1 MAEKDAQLELKKRA
15 RRRLVGAVA
24 LALLAAI
31 VVPMVMD
38 QEPQPPNQDIQVR
51 IPSRDSPFNVQV
63 QPLQPALPHP
73 PQTTAP
79 PPAEKVLAPAEASD
93 KEGSGPPAK
102 GPNRP
107 SEPPP
112 HSKAPDRPTAAASV
126 ERHPAKAVPEPSVK
140 PAENPME
147 KAAAKRDQAREGKL
161 NARADEARARAILD
175 ATDQFVVQL
184 GAFAEPAN
192 VRKVRA
198 RVKAEGY
205 NSFVEPMRTAGGV
218 KTRVRAGPFSSRE
231 AAEKARDKL
240 KRGGLDGIVAP
251 KS

>member
-51 IPSRDSPFNVQV
+51 IPSRDSPFNAQV

-73 PQTTAP
+73 PQPT
-79 PPAEKVLAPAEASD
+79 PPAEKALAPVEALD
-93 KEGSGPPAK
+93 KEVAGSSPPVK
-102 GPNRP
+102 GPGRP
-107 SEPPP
+107 SEPA
-112 HSKAPDRPTAAASV
+112 HSKAPDRPTAAASM
-126 ERHPAKAVPEPSVK
+126 ERHPAKAVEK
-140 PAENPME
+140 PTAKPVENPME
-147 KAAAKRDQAREGKL
+147 KAVAKLDQARESRP
-161 NARADEARARAILD
+161 NAKADEARARAILD

-184 GAFAEPAN
+184 GVFAEPAN
-192 VRKVRA
+192 VRKVQA

-218 KTRVRAGPFSSRE
+218 KTRVRAGPFASRE

>member
-51 IPSRDSPFNVQV
+51 IPSRDSPFNAQV

-73 PQTTAP
+73 PQTSP
-79 PPAEKVLAPAEASD
+79 PPAEKAPAPVEASG
-93 KEGSGPPAK
+93 KEVAGSGPSAK
-102 GPNRP
+102 GPSRP
-107 SEPPP
+107 SEPV
-112 HSKAPDRPTAAASV
+112 HSKAPDRPTAAASK
-126 ERHPAKAVPEPSVK
+126 ERHPVKTVAEPTVK
-140 PAENPME
+140 PVENPME
-147 KAAAKRDQAREGKL
+147 KAAAKPDQARESRP
-161 NARADEARARAILD
+161 NAKADEARARAILD

-184 GAFAEPAN
+184 GVFAEAAN
-192 VRKVRA
+192 VRKVQA

-205 NSFVEPMRTAGGV
+205 NSFVEPMRTAAGV
-218 KTRVRAGPFSSRE
+218 KTRVRAGPFASRE